1 MAHLDGQRRRE
12 AFDEG
17 GQFCKPGRTHAGG
30 QLQPE
35 RRHPPPKRL
44 QQALERLRAPSAA
57 GKFSAWLISRGNLA
71 QKRKSSGIWLAQR
84 WTLSS
89 DGQAYSVVLP
99 RPY

>member
-17 GQFCKPGRTHAGG
+17 DQFCKPGRPHAGG

-44 QQALERLRAPSAA
+44 QQALERLRSIQRRGQILGLADFSGKLGAEAKVVRHLA
-57 GKFSAWLISRGNLA
+57 GPALNLV
-71 QKRKSSGIWLAQR
+71 I
-84 WTLSS
+84 
-89 DGQAYSVVLP
+89 
-99 RPY
+99 

>member
-17 GQFCKPGRTHAGG
+17 GQFCKPGRTHAGR

-44 QQALERLRAPSAA
+44 QQALERLRRTQRRGQVLGLADFSGKLGAEAKVVRHLA
-57 GKFSAWLISRGNLA
+57 GPALNLV
-71 QKRKSSGIWLAQR
+71 I
-84 WTLSS
+84 
-89 DGQAYSVVLP
+89 
-99 RPY
+99 

>member
-17 GQFCKPGRTHAGG
+17 GQFCKPGRTHAGR

-44 QQALERLRAPSAA
+44 QQALERLRSIQRRGQILGLAD
-57 GKFSAWLISRGNLA
+57 FSGNLA

-84 WTLSS
+84 
-89 DGQAYSVVLP
+89 
-99 RPY
+99 